1 MASLPKISNVDEY
14 NNTLKFTL
22 SNINVSYANAI
33 RRILLSDIPCIVFKT
48 NPYHEN
54 NVNIKINKS
63 RLNNELIKQRISS
76 IPIHIDN
83 IYDFPYQN
91 YIVEF

>member
-33 RRILLSDIPCIVFKT
+33 RRILLSDIPCIVFKSERFT
-48 NPYHEN
+48 IIGE
-54 NVNIKINKS
+54 K
-63 RLNNELIKQRISS
+63 R
-76 IPIHIDN
+76 
-83 IYDFPYQN
+83 
-91 YIVEF
+91 